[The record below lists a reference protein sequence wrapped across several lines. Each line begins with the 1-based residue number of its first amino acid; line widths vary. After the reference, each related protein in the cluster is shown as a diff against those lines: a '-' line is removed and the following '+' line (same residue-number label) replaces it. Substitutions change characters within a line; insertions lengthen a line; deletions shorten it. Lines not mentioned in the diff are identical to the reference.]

1 MNRPR
6 PSVLQLFD
14 PLTTRDAHSP
24 DSDKE
29 NTLPD
34 FDFFPQTWVQHPS
47 PVRLTRRLV
56 EVGDVTVDAAE
67 DNENAAGEEEDDEND
82 TVGIHPL
89 SSPRTPLG
97 DVTFDRERTPMRSKM
112 YRRKAAAG
120 EMAVSNAATDDY
132 AFASVMGAVTASGG
146 TLDEAP
152 LVVICPPEDNH
163 SSPASDTD
171 ILSASLATLSLATPT
186 GSLIADT
193 TMAFPTPSEASPL
206 LLLPIMPPPSSES
219 ASTTSFNF
227 DRSSADLQTSFALH
241 MNMNSDDTSFDLLN
255 DRISFLGFG
264 DEESFDMGKQLD
276 PIPGLGE
283 VEETGISLLAQSGE
297 RLVEPS
303 LVVSPVDT
311 EALIPRSGSPPP
323 ASSSPP
329 FSDVLHE
336 TLDTVHQHPCA
347 SSVIPLQP
355 SFKSPVPPVFVAP
368 PAAKQ
373 CSPLPVLS
381 TSLPEP
387 PAFIP
392 ALKIV
397 KRKRP
402 DTTTVPN
409 IAAENHPLEKTI
421 FPHPPTA
428 ARSVHARVAPSVA
441 PPVGRYVM
449 EGPGPWRVPLSISEK
464 DQAPVDAKPPP
475 GPALSGPRRVP
486 LPTQA
491 PAPAA
496 SILPPPP
503 TKALSQIAQS
513 TSTLGLKRPL
523 RAVPPNGSVSGLPR
537 AVGGTSGSRLPMTK
551 SKIPSAGGTGL
562 PRRRA

>member
-34 FDFFPQTWVQHPS
+34 SDFFPQTWVQHPS

-56 EVGDVTVDAAE
+56 EVGDVTVNTAE
-67 DNENAAGEEEDDEND
+67 DDENVEAEEEDDEND
-82 TVGIHPL
+82 TVGIHPP

-112 YRRKAAAG
+112 YRRKAAAD
-120 EMAVSNAATDDY
+120 EMVVQNAAPDARAFTSVTD
-132 AFASVMGAVTASGG
+132 AATASGG
-146 TLDEAP
+146 TLGETP
-152 LVVICPPEDNH
+152 FVVICPPEDNH
-163 SSPASDTD
+163 SSPASDTE

-206 LLLPIMPPPSSES
+206 HLLPVMPPPSSES

-255 DRISFLGFG
+255 DRISFLGLG
-264 DEESFDMGKQLD
+264 DEESFDMAKGMHSVSD
-276 PIPGLGE
+276 HGE
-283 VEETGISLLAQSGE
+283 VEDTGFFAQPGE
-297 RLVEPS
+297 GLEDPS
-303 LVVSPVDT
+303 LVVSPVET
-311 EALIPRSGSPPP
+311 EALIPPSVSPPPP
-323 ASSSPP
+323 ASSSLQ

-355 SFKSPVPPVFVAP
+355 LSKSSVLPVFVP
-368 PAAKQ
+368 PPPIRQ
-373 CSPLPVLS
+373 GLPLPVLS

-387 PAFIP
+387 PALIP

-397 KRKRP
+397 KRKHP
-402 DTTTVPN
+402 DATTVPK
-409 IAAENHPLEKTI
+409 IAEKTDSVEKPVSTHPL
-421 FPHPPTA
+421 TA
-428 ARSVHARVAPSVA
+428 AKSGHARSFA

-449 EGPGPWRVPLSISEK
+449 EGPGPWRVPISSSEK
-464 DQAPVDAKPPP
+464 DKAPVNAKPPP
-475 GPALSGPRRVP
+475 GPALPGPRRVP

-496 SILPPPP
+496 VPASILPPPP
-503 TKALSQIAQS
+503 AKALSQIAQS
-513 TSTLGLKRPL
+513 KLTGMKRPL

-537 AVGGTSGSRLPMTK
+537 AVGGTSGSRLPMPK